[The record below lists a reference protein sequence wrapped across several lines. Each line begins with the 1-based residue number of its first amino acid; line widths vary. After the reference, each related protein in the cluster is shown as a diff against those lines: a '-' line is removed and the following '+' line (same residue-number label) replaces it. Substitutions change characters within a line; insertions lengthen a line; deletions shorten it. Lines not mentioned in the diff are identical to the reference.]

1 MDTLTKKQF
10 LDYEGLVALWAKIKS
25 AHNDNVSAIQANAGN
40 ISSQGA
46 LIEQLRGQ
54 IEAIPEFPADYSKV
68 NDVIVKDGK
77 LHAAV
82 DGTPVGAGVD
92 VADFIKDGM
101 LDDVTTVTA
110 TEAEPINGKTSGAFI
125 KFVWNVA
132 AGSKVAYLAATDIC
146 DIDGLRRDLAA
157 LEGELNALEGKL
169 SELEGELD
177 SVSGELQG
185 LASTVQ
191 TNSDSVN
198 GRLTQL
204 DTDLAAAI
212 KDIETLQA
220 ATGNLKFETITKNE
234 NGEWSSDSEI
244 APTTSSVVDALN
256 ELKGLIPDLNDYY
269 TKTEVYS
276 KVEVNDLFNNVEDT
290 IEVISVEDIEK
301 LHFNVEPEVSE
312 PEE

>member
-25 AHNDNVSAIQANAGN
+25 AHNDNASAIQANAKG
-40 ISSQGA
+40 ISDQGT

-68 NDVIVKDGK
+68 NDVIIKDGK
-77 LHAAV
+77 LYAAI
-82 DGTPVGAGVD
+82 DGTPVGTGVD

-110 TEAEPINGKTSGAFI
+110 TEAEPINGKTSGTFI

-132 AGSKVAYLAATDIC
+132 AGNKVAYLAASDIC
-146 DIDGLRRDLAA
+146 DIDGLRRDLSA

-169 SELEGELD
+169 TELEGELD

-191 TNSDSVN
+191 NNSDSVN

-204 DTDLAAAI
+204 DTDLAAAK

-234 NGEWSSDSEI
+234 NGEWASDSEI

-269 TKTEVYS
+269 TKGEVYS
-276 KVEVNDLFNNVEDT
+276 KVEVNDLFNNVEDA

-301 LHFNVEPEVSE
+301 LHFNVEPEI
-312 PEE
+312 PEA